1 MVHSECTFHA
11 EYDIS
16 LKDMDLAFANFFTWI
31 KNAPLR
37 CEPFCESVKI
47 HPMFTPALMGRLS
60 FQHTTPSK
68 SPLPVGRN
76 HLGIAPERDTVLY
89 VPQSLA
95 PENIQP
101 GQKIPLLVM
110 FHGAGG
116 FPEKVL
122 PFLEEHAEQHGFLL
136 MAPHSMLPT
145 WDIVVG
151 GNGPDL
157 ERLDMALAEVASR
170 YLLDPDHLGFAGFSD
185 GGSYALS
192 TGITNG
198 DIASHVIVFSGG
210 FMSVFMQEG
219 SPRVFISHGLIDEQL
234 PIDTSARKHAAKLKA
249 AGYDV
254 ELVEFNGLHII
265 HPPIVQMAIDF
276 FTRDLRR

>member
-1 MVHSECTFHA
+1 MAMLPT
-11 EYDIS
+11 
-16 LKDMDLAFANFFTWI
+16 
-31 KNAPLR
+31 
-37 CEPFCESVKI
+37 
-47 HPMFTPALMGRLS
+47 ALMGRLS
-60 FQHTTPSK
+60 FQHKAPTQ
-68 SPLPVGRN
+68 SPLPAGRN

-95 PENIQP
+95 PENLRP
-101 GQKIPLLVM
+101 GQKVPLLVM

-136 MAPHSMLPT
+136 MAPHSMMPT
-145 WDIVVG
+145 WDIVIG

-157 ERLDMALAEVASR
+157 ERFDMALNEVASR

-219 SPRVFISHGLIDEQL
+219 SPKVFISHGLIDEQL
-234 PIDTSARKHAAKLKA
+234 PIDTSARKHAAKLKD

-265 HPPIVQMAIDF
+265 HPPIVQMAVDF
-276 FTRDLRR
+276 FTRDLQR